1 MLRLGL
7 GGEAANMMKP
17 PVIIPAYQPGPELGP
32 LVKALLS
39 DGQTDVIIVDDG
51 SSPDHAGVFSAL
63 KTLPRV
69 HLLKHPINLGK
80 GQALKTAFAYFL
92 NKFPADSPGVI
103 TADSDGQHLPGD
115 IAAVSRCLAEN
126 NSALC
131 LGTRRFKG
139 IVPAR
144 SLFGNTMT
152 RMVFRVFSGKAISD
166 TQTGLRGI
174 PATFLPELLKIRA
187 NGYAFELEMLLMA
200 VRSGLRIIETPIET
214 VYLAGNNTSHFN
226 PLLDSIRIYSV
237 FLRFAA
243 SALLAIGS
251 RRKRP

>member
-1 MLRLGL
+1 MR
-7 GGEAANMMKP
+7 P
-17 PVIIPAYQPGPELGP
+17 PVIIPAYQPGPELEP

-51 SSPDHAGVFSAL
+51 SSPAHNAVFSAL
-63 KTLPRV
+63 KGLPRV
-69 HLLKHPINLGK
+69 HLLKHPVNLGK

-92 NKFPADSPGVI
+92 NKFPAGSPGVV
-103 TADSDGQHLPGD
+103 TADADGQHLPAD
-115 IAAVSRCLAEN
+115 IEAVRDRLAGN
-126 NSALC
+126 PSALC

-139 IVPAR
+139 VVPAR

-152 RMVFRVFSGKAISD
+152 RIVFRTFSGKAISD

-174 PATFLPELLKIRA
+174 PGTFLSELLKVRA
-187 NGYAFELEMLLMA
+187 NGYSFELEMLLMA
-200 VRSGLRIIETPIET
+200 VRSGLRVIEVPIET
-214 VYLAGNNTSHFN
+214 VYLPGNTTSHFN

-243 SALLAIGS
+243 SAFAARVSG
-251 RRKRP
+251 RERP